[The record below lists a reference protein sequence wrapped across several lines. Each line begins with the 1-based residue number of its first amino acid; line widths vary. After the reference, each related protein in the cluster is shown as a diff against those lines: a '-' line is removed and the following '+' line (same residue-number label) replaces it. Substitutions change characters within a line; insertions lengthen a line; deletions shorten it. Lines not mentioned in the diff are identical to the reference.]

1 MLRRDRQIRT
11 QINQL
16 ADACLVALSFWMA
29 YLLRANPAITEWL
42 NLDMIPPDAFNNINT
57 ILLAFAL
64 IPITPLILEA
74 QGFYN
79 RQMLGSRGAIL
90 WPLLKGCAITTIALV
105 LAGFILRLNL
115 PRWVPVWFGGISF
128 ALIYCKEE
136 LLRLA
141 FKSGFAQGQYKRRFI
156 LVGTEIETARMCWE
170 LEGKKDETV
179 AVIAQFNLANPI
191 PQLVQMLHDHAA
203 YGVILSGKHSYFEQI
218 ENIIRVCELEGVEV
232 WLLADFF
239 TTQISRTSFDELLG
253 RPLLIFR
260 TAPEASW
267 AGLVK
272 QFMDVSGSLLLLLL
286 LIVIPVIPLIA
297 VAIKLASPGPIFF
310 RQQRSGLNGAPF
322 TLYKFRTMVTNAE
335 QFKHELESMNE
346 MRGPVFKVTKDPR
359 ITPLGKILRRYSLD
373 ELPQLFNVLRG
384 EMSLVGPR
392 PLPVDEVRRFND
404 LAHRRRLSVK
414 PGLTCLWQVQGRNK
428 ISDFEDWVRLDLEY
442 IDNWSLWMDVK
453 ILLRT
458 IPAVFTATGAK

>member
-1 MLRRDRQIRT
+1 MLQRDRQIRT
-11 QINQL
+11 QISQF
-16 ADACLVALSFWMA
+16 ADAFLVAVSFWLA
-29 YLLRANPAITEWL
+29 FVLRADPQISAWL
-42 NLDMIPPDAFNNINT
+42 RLDPISGDTLNQDAK
-57 ILLAFAL
+57 L
-64 IPITPLILEA
+64 IPVAMIAAAFLLES
-74 QGFYN
+74 QGFYSLPVLCP
-79 RQMLGSRGAIL
+79 RRLIL
-90 WPLLKGCAITTIALV
+90 WPLFKGCALTTMVLILATFLFQKDLIPSRLV
-105 LAGFILRLNL
+105 MTFFGF
-115 PRWVPVWFGGISF
+115 ISF

-141 FKSGFAQGQYKRRFI
+141 FKSRFGQGQFKRRFI
-156 LVGTEIETARMCWE
+156 LVGTETETARMCQE
-170 LEGKKDETV
+170 LEGRKDETV

-191 PQLVQMLHDHAA
+191 PQLVELLHDHAI
-203 YGVILSGKHSYFEQI
+203 YGVILSGKHTYFERI
-218 ENIIRVCELEGVEV
+218 ENVIKVCELEGVEV
-232 WLLADFF
+232 WLVADFF

-272 QFMDVSGSLLLLLL
+272 QLMDFFGALVLLLVAAPLVML
-286 LIVIPVIPLIA
+286 PVA
-297 VAIKLASPGPIFF
+297 VFIKLFSPGPVFF

-335 QFKHELESMNE
+335 QFKHELEAMNE
-346 MRGPVFKVTKDPR
+346 MSGPVFKVTKDPR
-359 ITPLGKILRRYSLD
+359 VTPLGKILRRYSLD

-414 PGLTCLWQVQGRNK
+414 PGITCLWQVSGRNQ
-428 ISDFEDWVRLDLEY
+428 IADFKEWVRLDLEY
-442 IDNWSLWMDVK
+442 IDNWSLWLDIK

-458 IPAVFTATGAK
+458 IPAVFIATGAK

>member
-1 MLRRDRQIRT
+1 MLRRDHQIRT
-11 QINQL
+11 QIQQL
-16 ADACLVALSFWMA
+16 ADAFLVALSFWAA
-29 YLLRANPAITEWL
+29 YLLRANSVITGWM
-42 NLDMIPPDAFNNINT
+42 NLDPVPSDAFNSINT
-57 ILLAFAL
+57 LLVAFAL
-64 IPITPLILEA
+64 IPVTPLILES

-79 RQMLGSRGAIL
+79 RQMLGPRGSIL
-90 WPLLKGCAITTIALV
+90 WPLLKGCTLTTVALV
-105 LAGFILRLNL
+105 LAGFVLRIYL

-136 LLRLA
+136 ELRLA

-156 LVGTEIETARMCWE
+156 LVGTETETIRMCRE
-170 LEGKKDETV
+170 LEGRKDETV
-179 AVIAQFNLANPI
+179 AVIAQFNLANPV

-203 YGVILSGKHSYFEQI
+203 YGVILNAKHTYFEQI
-218 ENIIRVCELEGVEV
+218 EHIIRVCELEGVEV

-272 QFMDVSGSLLLLLL
+272 QLMDFFGSLVSLVLAAIPMLVIAL
-286 LIVIPVIPLIA
+286 LI
-297 VAIKLASPGPIFF
+297 KLFSPGPVFF

-335 QFKHELESMNE
+335 QFKHELEAMNE
-346 MRGPVFKVTKDPR
+346 MRGPVFKIAKDPR
-359 ITPLGKILRRYSLD
+359 ITPLGKFLRRYSLD
-373 ELPQLFNVLRG
+373 ELPQLFNVLRN

-414 PGLTCLWQVQGRNK
+414 PGITCLWQVQGRNQ
-428 ISDFEDWVRLDLEY
+428 ISDFQDWVRLDLEY
-442 IDNWSLWMDVK
+442 IDNWSLWLDIK
-453 ILLRT
+453 ILLQT
-458 IPAVFTATGAK
+458 IPAVFIATGAK

>member
-11 QINQL
+11 QIHQL
-16 ADACLVALSFWMA
+16 ADGALFALSFWIA
-29 YLLRANPAITEWL
+29 YVLRANPQIIAWMRLEPIQ
-42 NLDMIPPDAFNNINT
+42 PGAFDEAA
-57 ILLAFAL
+57 LLYLVLIFAS
-64 IPITPLILEA
+64 PLILET

-79 RQMLGSRGAIL
+79 RLMLGPRGAVL
-90 WPLLKGCAITTIALV
+90 WPLLKGCALTTIALV
-105 LAGFILRLNL
+105 LTGFVLRFNL

-128 ALIYCKEE
+128 ILIFGKEE
-136 LLRLA
+136 LLRQA
-141 FKSGFAQGQYKRRFI
+141 FKSRFGQGQYKRRFI
-156 LVGTEIETARMCWE
+156 LVGSEKENDRICRE
-170 LEGKKDETV
+170 LEGRKDETV

-203 YGVILSGKHSYFEQI
+203 YGVILSGKHTYFEQI
-218 ENIIRVCELEGVEV
+218 ENVIKVCELEGVEV
-232 WLLADFF
+232 WLVADFF

-272 QFMDVSGSLLLLLL
+272 QLMDFFGAVIALVLSSWLFL
-286 LIVIPVIPLIA
+286 LIAL
-297 VAIKLASPGPIFF
+297 AIKLFSPGPVFF
-310 RQQRSGLNGAPF
+310 RQQRSGQNGAPF
-322 TLYKFRTMVTNAE
+322 TLYKFRTMITNAE
-335 QFKHELESMNE
+335 QFKHELAAMNE
-346 MRGPVFKVTKDPR
+346 MSGPVFKVTKDPR
-359 ITPLGKILRRYSLD
+359 VTPLGKFLRRYSLD
-373 ELPQLFNVLRG
+373 ELPQLWNVLRG

-428 ISDFEDWVRLDLEY
+428 ISDFQDWVRLDLEY
-442 IDNWSLWMDVK
+442 IDNWSLWLDIK

-458 IPAVFTATGAK
+458 VPAVLIATGAK

>member
-11 QINQL
+11 QIHQL
-16 ADACLVALSFWMA
+16 ADGALFALSFWAA
-29 YLLRANPAITEWL
+29 YVLRANPQVMAWM
-42 NLDMIPPDAFNNINT
+42 NLEPIVPGAFDDAA
-57 ILLAFAL
+57 LLYLVLIFAS
-64 IPITPLILEA
+64 PLILET
-74 QGFYN
+74 QGFYD
-79 RQMLGSRGAIL
+79 RQMLGPRGTIL
-90 WPLLKGCAITTIALV
+90 WPLFKGCALTTIALV
-105 LAGFILRLNL
+105 LAGFVLRFNL

-128 ALIYCKEE
+128 ILIYGKEE
-136 LLRLA
+136 VLRLA
-141 FKSGFAQGQYKRRFI
+141 FKSRFGQGQYKRRFI
-156 LVGTEIETARMCWE
+156 LVGTEQENARICQE
-170 LEGKKDETV
+170 LEGRKDETV

-203 YGVILSGKHSYFEQI
+203 YGVILSGKHTYFEQI
-218 ENIIRVCELEGVEV
+218 ENVIKVCELEGVEV
-232 WLLADFF
+232 WLVADFF

-272 QFMDVSGSLLLLLL
+272 QLMDFFGALVLLLVVAPLVML
-286 LIVIPVIPLIA
+286 PVA
-297 VAIKLASPGPIFF
+297 VLIKLFSPGPVFF

-335 QFKHELESMNE
+335 QFKQELEAMNE
-346 MRGPVFKVTKDPR
+346 MSGPVFKVTKDPR
-359 ITPLGKILRRYSLD
+359 VTPLGKILRRYSLD
-373 ELPQLFNVLRG
+373 ELPQLLNVLRG

-392 PLPVDEVRRFND
+392 PLPVDEVLRFND

-414 PGLTCLWQVQGRNK
+414 PGLTCLWQVQGRNQ
-428 ISDFEDWVRLDLEY
+428 ISDFQDWVRLDLEY
-442 IDNWSLWMDVK
+442 IDNWSLWLDIK